1 MGIFDKAKDALGD
14 HPDQVDSGI
23 DKAADFA
30 DDRTGGAH
38 ADQISS
44 GADLAKDRVADY
56 LGSADEAGRIERSTP
71 SRLTGTPRLTV
82 RDWDHCWEASAR
94 DLPRLTRRRGRSRAT
109 ARVPQSATPRLIE
122 L

>member
-1 MGIFDKAKDALGD
+1 LLAATIASTPDGNAASAEEDSTRMGIFDKAKDALGD

-56 LGSADEAGRIERSTP
+56 LGSPDEARSTANP
-71 SRLTGTPRLTV
+71 AGS
-82 RDWDHCWEASAR
+82 SAPPAGSPEPP
-94 DLPRLTRRRGRSRAT
+94 D
-109 ARVPQSATPRLIE
+109 
-122 L
+122 

>member
-1 MGIFDKAKDALGD
+1 MGIFDKAKDALCD

-56 LGSADEAGRIERSTP
+56 LGSADEAGSTANP
-71 SRLTGTPRLTV
+71 AGS
-82 RDWDHCWEASAR
+82 SAAPPAGSPEPP
-94 DLPRLTRRRGRSRAT
+94 D
-109 ARVPQSATPRLIE
+109 
-122 L
+122 

>member
-14 HPDQVDSGI
+14 NLDKVESGI
-23 DKAADFA
+23 DKAADFV

-56 LGSADEAGRIERSTP
+56 LRSPDEAESTANPNPTP
-71 SRLTGTPRLTV
+71 SAPPAGSPEPP
-82 RDWDHCWEASAR
+82 D
-94 DLPRLTRRRGRSRAT
+94 
-109 ARVPQSATPRLIE
+109 
-122 L
+122 